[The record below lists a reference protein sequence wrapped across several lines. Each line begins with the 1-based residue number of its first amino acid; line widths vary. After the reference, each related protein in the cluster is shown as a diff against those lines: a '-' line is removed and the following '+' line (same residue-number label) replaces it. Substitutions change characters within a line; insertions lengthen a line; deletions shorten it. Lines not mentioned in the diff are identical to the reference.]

1 MEPATIAMLVT
12 QLGPAA
18 LQLIQGIKQK
28 NQGDA
33 MAGGITD
40 PMYKIPE
47 AQKESLALARSNASS
62 RYMAGQ
68 TNLENRLDQSTANT
82 TSDVL
87 RGSRSSQ
94 DVLSALVG
102 LQGQNMAGEQEIGF
116 RASQDFNDR
125 QGILRNELAQMAGFQ
140 DKEWTNNVL
149 NKFLRDSAAASAM
162 RNAGMNDTYQGAKQ
176 GFNAFGIAALGGLFD
191 GIGGTKSTPATG
203 GGLGVEVPQTA
214 FSSGSPT
221 LSGSGMNT
229 YSGGTLTQQ
238 QIQSLVEAIN
248 TGGSTTY
255 NPFQ

>member
-1 MEPATIAMLVT
+1 MEPATIAMLVA

-33 MAGGITD
+33 MAQGITD

-102 LQGQNMAGEQEIGF
+102 LQGQTMAGEQEIGF

-125 QGILRNELAQMAGFQ
+125 QGILRNELATMAGFQ

-162 RNAGMNDTYQGAKQ
+162 RRGGIENTYQGAKR
-176 GFNAFGIAALGGLFD
+176 GFNAFGIAAQGGLF
-191 GIGGTKSTPATG
+191 GGTKK
-203 GGLGVEVPQTA
+203 Q
-214 FSSGSPT
+214 
-221 LSGSGMNT
+221 M
-229 YSGGTLTQQ
+229 
-238 QIQSLVEAIN
+238 
-248 TGGSTTY
+248 
-255 NPFQ
+255 